1 MDDVVIEDFPITS
14 FNLLM
19 SQNGQP
25 RPLRINCSGDEVAKM
40 ARRAFKILLQDL
52 LSVPDQFGD
61 NKLKS

>member
-1 MDDVVIEDFPITS
+1 
-14 FNLLM
+14 M

-40 ARRAFKILLQDL
+40 ARRTFKILLQDF

-61 NKLKS
+61 NKLKN

>member
-1 MDDVVIEDFPITS
+1 MLWKKIFPSQVLT
-14 FNLLM
+14 LLM

-40 ARRAFKILLQDL
+40 ARRTFKILLQDF

-61 NKLKS
+61 NKLKN